1 MSIDRFQIDTLYGIS
16 NGGRA
21 MANQEPIHSVA
32 VAALEKIQILSSG
45 SYNAAV
51 DLRNSVIIVGSKWEI
66 DKHEFEALKARADEL
81 VAHTREAV
89 EAGQRL
95 GVSVIQGLGQ
105 LVEENRENN
114 RTTRIELG
122 VAIVFGFL
130 TLVMSILS
138 LMAALGWI

>member
-1 MSIDRFQIDTLYGIS
+1 MT
-16 NGGRA
+16 
-21 MANQEPIHSVA
+21 NQEPIHSGA
-32 VAALEKIQILSSG
+32 IAALERIHILSSG

-51 DLRNSVIIVGSKWEI
+51 DLRNSVIIVGSKWDI

-89 EAGQRL
+89 ETGQRL

-130 TLVMSILS
+130 SLVMSVLS
-138 LMAALGWI
+138 LWLR